1 MSVAEMI
8 GIGGLDS
15 PQEWQQ
21 VPLGLLFLTFWGVLV
36 KVLLSPDDGGDAPS
50 PCRPQPQV
58 FGSYFSSLASAP
70 AVAKGPQKLASV
82 AVDSKEVAAMLKT
95 LQAAADR
102 LHKESCAA
110 IVEAIVT
117 ADASI
122 AEATRAN
129 PYVEPVPEE
138 ISPPAPEAPPAEEE
152 PAPAEEAPA
161 PAAPEAAPRGG
172 RSKPEAPAPAAPAED
187 LAPAEEEP
195 EALTAG
201 PSKKTKKKKEKAVR
215 EAAPAAEAPEEN
227 PSPVRKTFWRWWRRQ
242 KLLQKQKQNEV
253 FQEPAKQKKKKNRKK
268 KLERAGRRGRGGR
281 GGGRRGAAAR
291 RRLLRAGRGPSRGGG
306 GGRGGA
312 GRRGRRGA
320 GGRRGPRGGRRGG
333 GRGRGRGRGGGEE
346 EEDAE
351 AEAEAAD
358 AEEEEEEEETQ
369 RKRRRT
375 RKPRTRLQRRRRPR
389 RLKRRRRP
397 MRLQRRRRSRKGRRR
412 GGHGASASA
421 AAHRDPEEHHEG
433 EEEDPGDRGPGGQ
446 AGGRHDAE
454 REPGGEGGQEG
465 RAADRARRPREHAG
479 ATHDRVESHGGRPHE
494 SAARRDGQGGGP
506 GVRRGPFPL
515 LAAHMDPP
523 VALDDLNSIIA
534 KYPKGADLK
543 VRVLRNG
550 ENVTVMSV
558 EKEEKRW
565 KVVKMIAER
574 LEELKKED
582 KRVTDLLWENCGTWS
597 DEEFTGTTTLVKDG
611 LRSESAHIIRQVRA
625 CEAGRPEGRVAVQG
639 PDLRPRE
646 AKEGRSGDRRDR
658 AAAPEVRGQPQE
670 GEEDQN
676 YFGSMIVS
684 K

>member
-138 ISPPAPEAPPAEEE
+138 
-152 PAPAEEAPA
+152 APA

-172 RSKPEAPAPAAPAED
+172 RSKPEAPAPAAPAEE

-215 EAAPAAEAPEEN
+215 EAAPAAEAPEEPE
-227 PSPVRKTFWRWWRRQ
+227 PSAED
-242 KLLQKQKQNEV
+242 LLAVVEAAEAAAEAEAEVEV

-268 KLERAGRRGRGGR
+268 KLEEQADEDEEDEEE
-281 GGGRRGAAAR
+281 AAAEQPP
-291 RRLLRAGRGPSRGGG
+291 AADSFVPVE
-306 GGRGGA
+306 A
-312 GRRGRRGA
+312 HPEEA
-320 GGRRGPRGGRRGG
+320 EEAEEEQADEAAEEQVDDEEEAAEEEVAAEAEAEEE
-333 GRGRGRGRGGGEE
+333 EE

-358 AEEEEEEEETQ
+358 AEEEEEEED
-369 RKRRRT
+369 
-375 RKPRTRLQRRRRPR
+375 
-389 RLKRRRRP
+389 
-397 MRLQRRRRSRKGRRR
+397 
-412 GGHGASASA
+412 A
-421 AAHRDPEEHHEG
+421 EE
-433 EEEDPGDRGPGGQ
+433 EEEDEEAKDE
-446 AGGRHDAE
+446 AAE
-454 REPGGEGGQEG
+454 EAAPEEAEEEA
-465 RAADRARRPREHAG
+465 AADEAAEEAALEEDDEEEDTEPPPPQPPTEIQKNIMKVKKKIREIEDLEAKQEAG
-479 ATHDRVESHGGRPHE
+479 TTLSANQVEKVAKKAGLQTELEDLENTPEPHTIEWKATVVDHMNPLHGVMVKVE
-494 SAARRDGQGGGP
+494 GQGADK
-506 GVRRGPFPL
+506 GPFPL

-597 DEEFTGTTTLVKDG
+597 DEEFTGTTTLVKDFGVKVLTSFGRSVLVRPDDLKGEWRFKDPTSG
-611 LRSESAHIIRQVRA
+611 LA
-625 CEAGRPEGRVAVQG
+625 
-639 PDLRPRE
+639 RPRKDVVE
-646 AKEGRSGDRRDR
+646 IGATVQLRLKYVDNHKR
-658 AAAPEVRGQPQE
+658 
-670 GEEDQN
+670 EEDQN